1 MDQTLSKIFGGLED
15 DGMGGLNTV
24 NHDDKKFKETWTG
37 KVVDNKDPFR
47 MGRVKIRIF
56 GRYDG
61 VDDAAL
67 PWAMPECAYLG
78 SSTANLVIPTEDAI
92 VRGYFENGDPYKP
105 IYTGMITQMNPVEAA
120 VKAFTGLASPGETIL
135 DEATNDLDY
144 PNVMVLGKTDDG
156 EAVIVNRSNGQIKIN
171 HRSGLKIQIDPN
183 GSITVEQSMSKKITN
198 PLPAKMD
205 VTIEGDTNLT
215 ANGDVNLTAK
225 MNVNI
230 NGVTG
235 DVNLGRNGLKQLI
248 CAHPVCFVT
257 GAPTNGGNT
266 NVKA

>member
-1 MDQTLSKIFGGLED
+1 MDKTLSKIFGGLEN

-24 NHDDKKFKETWTG
+24 SREEKKFREVWTG
-37 KVVDNKDPFR
+37 KVVDNNDPFR
-47 MGRVKIRIF
+47 MGRVKIKIF

-61 VDDAAL
+61 IDDTAI

-78 SSTANLVIPTEDAI
+78 SSTANLVIPTMDSV

-105 IYTGMITQMNPVEAA
+105 IYTGMITQMNPAEEADR
-120 VKAFTGLASPGETIL
+120 AFAGLSNPGDTIL
-135 DEATNDLDY
+135 SDATNDLDY

-156 EAVIVNRSNGQIKIN
+156 EAVTLNRVNGQIKIT
-171 HRSGLKIQIDPN
+171 HRSGLKIQIDPD
-183 GSITVEQSMSKKITN
+183 GSITVEQSMSKKINN
-198 PLPAKMD
+198 PTPAKMD

-215 ANGDVNLTAK
+215 ANGDVNLEAK

-230 NGVTG
+230 NGVVG
-235 DVNLGRNGLKQLI
+235 DVNLGRNGVKQLV